1 MKPGPPRVYDL
12 QISLPLTKVLDDHLG
27 RIAARAGVSKTAIMR
42 AFIQDSLDKAN
53 GVYSAFPS
61 AEAMAEAALE
71 YEYNTKKE
79 N

>member
-1 MKPGPPRVYDL
+1 MKPGPAKVYEV
-12 QISLPLTKVLDDHLG
+12 QMTLPLTTALDGHLQ